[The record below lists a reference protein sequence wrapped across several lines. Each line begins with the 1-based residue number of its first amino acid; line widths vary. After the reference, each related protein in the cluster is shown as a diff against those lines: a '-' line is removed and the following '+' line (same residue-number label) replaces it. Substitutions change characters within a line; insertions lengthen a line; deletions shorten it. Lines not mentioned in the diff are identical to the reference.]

1 MVGELLWDIYF
12 QTGNIKICKIM
23 FWFMDTSKWN
33 MVLEEKNLLKQGW
46 LVPLFSSS
54 ETLGQKDLGY
64 FPDQPPY
71 CGFIWPLLCPQ
82 RPQIRGLMPLVRI
95 MMMLKRYQCLGLPLP
110 LRRARRKCSQRK
122 KMGWGLRHMRG
133 ISWSPIIFGLCLGNG
148 EFELL
153 KAKPL
158 YSFKT
163 WVISCIWWASLVA

>member
-64 FPDQPPY
+64 FPDQPSY

-82 RPQIRGLMPLVRI
+82 KPQIRGLMPLVRI
-95 MMMLKRYQCLGLPLP
+95 MMMVKRYQWLGLLMT
-110 LRRARRKCSQRK
+110 LRGARRKCSQRRT
-122 KMGWGLRHMRG
+122 MGWGPLRHVSG
-133 ISWSPIIFGLCLGNG
+133 VSWSPAIFSFCPGKGL
-148 EFELL
+148 FELL
-153 KAKPL
+153 NAQPL
-158 YSFKT
+158 
-163 WVISCIWWASLVA
+163 